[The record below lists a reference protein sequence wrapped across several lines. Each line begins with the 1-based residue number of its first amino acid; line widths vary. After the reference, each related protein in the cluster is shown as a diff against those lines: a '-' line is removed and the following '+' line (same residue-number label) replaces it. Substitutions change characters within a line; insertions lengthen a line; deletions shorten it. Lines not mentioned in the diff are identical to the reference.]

1 MLEIS
6 QEKEVRKNPFGYDI
20 DRLKEAALRIR
31 RDIITMLP
39 DAGSGHTGGPLSAA
53 DFGTALFFNEMVYD
67 PKNPKWPDRDM
78 WFFSFGHVTP
88 VHYSLLAEAGFFP
101 KRDLLKFRKL
111 DGHLQGHP
119 SCQDTPGVEV
129 SGGSLGQGLSIAVG
143 AALGSRIDKHPR
155 RVYCLMSD
163 GEQQEGSTWEAVMSA
178 AHFKVD
184 NLCGL
189 IDFNNAQID
198 GKVENIMGIE
208 PLYDKYKAFGWH
220 AIDIDGHNFKQI
232 LDALAEAKTV
242 KGKPTVILCRT
253 YMGKGVSFMEDDY
266 RWHGKPP
273 KKEEA
278 EKALIELG
286 TTYEEWYQHLLN
298 H

>member
-1 MLEIS
+1 MEQL
-6 QEKEVRKNPFGYDI
+6 KEV
-20 DRLKEAALRIR
+20 ALRIR
-31 RDIITMLP
+31 RDILTMLP
-39 DAGSGHTGGPLSAA
+39 EAGSGHTGGPLSAC

-119 SCQDTPGVEV
+119 SSLDTPGVEV
-129 SGGSLGQGLSIAVG
+129 SSGSLGQGLSIAVG
-143 AALGSRIDKHPR
+143 AALGSRLDKHLR
-155 RVYCLMSD
+155 RIYCLMSD
-163 GEQQEGSTWEAVMSA
+163 GEQQEGSIWEAAMSA
-178 AHFKVD
+178 AHYKLD

-189 IDFNNAQID
+189 IDYNNIQID
-198 GKVENIMGIE
+198 GKVADVMEIA
-208 PLYDKYKAFGWH
+208 PLAEKYRAFGWH
-220 AIDIDGHNFKQI
+220 AIDIDGHNYRQI
-232 LDALAEAKTV
+232 LNALAEAKTV
-242 KGKPTVILCRT
+242 KGKPTAILCRT
-253 YMGKGVSFMEDDY
+253 FMGKGVSFMEDDY
-266 RWHGKPP
+266 HWHGKPP

-286 TTYEEWYQHLLN
+286 TTYQEWYQYLLD